1 MESLQVFCRVVE
13 LGSFSRAADQL
24 DVSNASITNHVS
36 RLERHLGVRLLN
48 RTTRKLS
55 LTDDGLSCY
64 QRAKQLIADMTAME
78 EEFRGA
84 KLTPKGVLR
93 VDVPTTIGRL
103 YVAPALPKFLAQYP
117 ELTVKV
123 TVRDRVVDAVE
134 EAVDVLIRVG
144 ELRDSGMVARTV
156 HRSRYVCCASPE
168 YLARHGAPRSPN
180 ELAQFSCV
188 GFTHPTTGQSVPWV
202 FEKEKRRIVYTPASR
217 IWINHAEAV
226 IGAAMG
232 GGGIIQLLSL
242 SLNPLI
248 AAGTLKPIL
257 TDWSAIGPSISV
269 LYAQKRHVPAKVRA
283 FAAFVGELFS

>member
-1 MESLQVFCRVVE
+1 LSC
-13 LGSFSRAADQL
+13 SFSRAADQL

-55 LTDDGLSCY
+55 LTDDGLNCY
-64 QRAKQLIADMTAME
+64 QRAKRLIAEMTEME
-78 EEFRGA
+78 EQFHGA

-93 VDVPTTIGRL
+93 VDVPTAIGRL
-103 YVAPALPKFLAQYP
+103 YIAPALPKFLARYP

-123 TVRDRVVDAVE
+123 TVTDRVVDAVE
-134 EAVDVLIRVG
+134 QAVDVLIRIG
-144 ELRDSGMVARTV
+144 ELRDSSMVARTV

-168 YLARHGAPRSPN
+168 YLARHGVPTSPN
-180 ELAQFSCV
+180 ELAKFSCV
-188 GFTHPTTGQSVPWV
+188 GFTQPTTGQEVPWV
-202 FEKEKRRIVYTPASR
+202 FEKDKRRIVYTPTSR

-226 IGAAMG
+226 IGAAVA

-242 SLNPLI
+242 SLSPLI
-248 AAGTLKPIL
+248 AAGTLKPVL